1 MSNVLQADIFFFV
14 TTIAIVVLTIII
26 IIAGVFFIKT
36 MRDIRKLVHTIS
48 EEATMI
54 VQDVGDLREHIKGK
68 AHAFSSFM
76 SAVTSVAFIQ
86 KVVKGYTKR
95 KKAE

>member
-14 TTIAIVVLTIII
+14 TTIAVVVVTIVVLV
-26 IIAGVFFIKT
+26 AGIFVIKT
-36 MRDIRKLVHTIS
+36 VRDIRKIVHTIS

-54 VQDVGDLREHIKGK
+54 VQDVGEFREHIKGK

-76 SAVTSVAFIQ
+76 SAATSVAFIQ

-95 KKAE
+95 KKSE

>member
-14 TTIAIVVLTIII
+14 TTIAVVVLTIVLII
-26 IIAGVFFIKT
+26 GGVFFIKT
-36 MRDIRKLVHTIS
+36 VRDIRKLVHTIS

-54 VQDVGDLREHIKGK
+54 VQDVGEFREHIKGK

-95 KKAE
+95 SKTK